1 MPNVSSILPHHSVRR
16 VFPTA
21 GRLAYQAGPSR
32 SVNQLKP
39 AAARSDAACGQ
50 SLAFQSW
57 SAWRAPFGLARALKV
72 ATMER
77 MKLSMIGGASAVALI
92 AVISAGTALAD
103 PKGVWLAQ
111 DGARVRVGPCGGA
124 LCATIA
130 TPKSA
135 ADPETGRP
143 WTDKNNPDPALRN
156 RPLVGVAVLSSLVP
170 EGPGRWS
177 GRLYNIDNGQSYS
190 GRLLEIDPRTIRVEG
205 CAIGICGG
213 QNMVRIK

>member
-1 MPNVSSILPHHSVRR
+1 
-16 VFPTA
+16 
-21 GRLAYQAGPSR
+21 
-32 SVNQLKP
+32 
-39 AAARSDAACGQ
+39 
-50 SLAFQSW
+50 
-57 SAWRAPFGLARALKV
+57 
-72 ATMER
+72 MER
-77 MKLSMIGGASAVALI
+77 MKLSIIGGASAVALI

-156 RPLVGVAVLSSLVP
+156 RPLVTACWRRRS
-170 EGPGRWS
+170 
-177 GRLYNIDNGQSYS
+177 
-190 GRLLEIDPRTIRVEG
+190 
-205 CAIGICGG
+205 
-213 QNMVRIK
+213 